1 MLSDREE
8 QELGLIEQGLRD
20 DSRLAA
26 SFGDGPRRRPLHRR
40 PGVVRAAI
48 AFGLV
53 LMVAGLMLAAAGPAL
68 QGLLLTSVS
77 YVWWHWKVKPTPPGP
92 APPERPERR
101 RPWGFPP
108 VV

>member
-26 SFGDGPRRRPLHRR
+26 SFGDRPRRPLHRR
-40 PGVVRAAI
+40 PGVVRTAI
-48 AFGLV
+48 AVDL
-53 LMVAGLMLAAAGPAL
+53 LLLVAGLMLAATGLAL

-77 YVWWHWKVKPTPPGP
+77 YVWWHWKVKPAPREP
-92 APPERPERR
+92 APPERPERPS
-101 RPWGFPP
+101 PWGFPP